1 MFRPAFARRRPLLRA
16 AVVGGGAYAFGK
28 ASGRRAGEQ
37 QAQPAAQG
45 QQPSGPGA
53 TGQAP
58 PGQPPPAAPQQDTGH
73 SAMLD
78 QLSQLATLHSRGALS
93 DEEFAAAKARLLG
106 TG

>member
-53 TGQAP
+53 